1 MNIIWDKNKA
11 AGNLKIHGVSFE
23 SAVSVLCDV
32 YAVTIED
39 TDHEEQRFITIGMGD
54 NFVVLVL
61 VYSYPDDTTIRLIS
75 ARKAEPHE
83 RKEYGN

>member
-1 MNIIWDKNKA
+1 MT
-11 AGNLKIHGVSFE
+11 FE
-23 SAVSVLCDV
+23 SAVSILCDV
-32 YAVTIED
+32 SVVTIED

-54 NFVVLVL
+54 NFVLLVL